1 MGISP
6 TNMQEIYGNIWEF
19 QPELCDFLR
28 AKKPSKPYGG
38 VYVSCSWG
46 DGKLGGYTMFDNK
59 NEMSKP
65 TVLWG

>member
-6 TNMQEIYGNIWEF
+6 TNMQEIYGNGNIWEF

-38 VYVSCSWG
+38 VYVSWRN
-46 DGKLGGYTMFDNK
+46 GKANSTKSCNRLQ
-59 NEMSKP
+59 
-65 TVLWG
+65 

>member
-38 VYVSCSWG
+38 VYVSCS
-46 DGKLGGYTMFDNK
+46 
-59 NEMSKP
+59 
-65 TVLWG
+65 

>member
-1 MGISP
+1 MYIIYIHMGISP

-38 VYVSCSWG
+38 VYVSCS
-46 DGKLGGYTMFDNK
+46 
-59 NEMSKP
+59 
-65 TVLWG
+65 